1 MMRSSMSRRVAS
13 GAGLAMMRR
22 VSLAELMTMEPLVI
36 ALWRCVDSAPA
47 ASEHGSHGRVNE

>member
-13 GAGLAMMRR
+13 GAGLVMMRR

-36 ALWRCVDSAPA
+36 APR
-47 ASEHGSHGRVNE
+47 